1 MKNYMAVG
9 FKIDYQDADGN
20 LTNFIPDF
28 VVKKSSKERFFVETK
43 GLEDKDVPLKMERL
57 KRWCEDVN
65 SKGLPFTFDFVFV
78 DEELFRKYQ
87 PKSFTDL
94 IKTFRRFK

>member
-1 MKNYMAVG
+1 MPDIISYVKNYMAVG

-28 VVKKSSKERFFVETK
+28 VIKKSSKERFFVETK

-65 SKGLPFTFDFVFV
+65 SKGLPFSFDFV
-78 DEELFRKYQ
+78 LWMKMGSGSTNLSHLRT
-87 PKSFTDL
+87 S
-94 IKTFRRFK
+94 